1 MRHIFIII
9 LIFPL
14 LIISQK
20 SKLPEDVK
28 WVTQSEEYV
37 ELCKQI
43 YTNAWEKIEQNIYNN
58 DHQLNMKNIVIVMDL
73 DETVLDN
80 SMYQINLN
88 DKSESFSYKSWNKFV
103 NEEISGLVPGSKSFI
118 KKYKAIDNAKIVYIS
133 NRDSSTLNA
142 TINNMKKL
150 GVFYEDDIY
159 MLRENKNDTKI
170 IRRLEVIN
178 GEGRMIDHGKC
189 KVIGYFGDAIGDFPS
204 NNNYKFSINKF
215 IFPNPMYGTW
225 Q

>member
-1 MRHIFIII
+1 MRHIFILI

-43 YTNAWEKIEQNIYNN
+43 YSNAWEKIEQNIYNN

-88 DKSESFSYKSWNKFV
+88 EKSESFSYKSWNEFV

-178 GEGRMIDHGKC
+178 GEGRMIEHGKC
-189 KVIGYFGDAIGDFPS
+189 KVISYFGDAIGDFPS

>member
-1 MRHIFIII
+1 MF
-9 LIFPL
+9 
-14 LIISQK
+14 
-20 SKLPEDVK
+20 
-28 WVTQSEEYV
+28 
-37 ELCKQI
+37 
-43 YTNAWEKIEQNIYNN
+43 
-58 DHQLNMKNIVIVMDL
+58 
-73 DETVLDN
+73 
-80 SMYQINLN
+80 
-88 DKSESFSYKSWNKFV
+88 
-103 NEEISGLVPGSKSFI
+103 
-118 KKYKAIDNAKIVYIS
+118 
-133 NRDSSTLNA
+133 
-142 TINNMKKL
+142 
-150 GVFYEDDIY
+150 FYEDDIY